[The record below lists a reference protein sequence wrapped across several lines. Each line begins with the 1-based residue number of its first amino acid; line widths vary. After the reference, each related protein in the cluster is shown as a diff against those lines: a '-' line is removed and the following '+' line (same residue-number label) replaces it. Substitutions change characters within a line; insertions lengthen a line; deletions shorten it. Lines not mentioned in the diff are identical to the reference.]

1 VVVAVVFW
9 FAYKKAAE
17 EGVRGKLKHKL
28 WWFGLF
34 PGKSVFSSR
43 YFTDPFIRNL
53 YS

>member
-1 VVVAVVFW
+1 
-9 FAYKKAAE
+9 KAAE
-17 EGVRGKLKHKL
+17 EGIRGKLKHKL
-28 WWFGLF
+28 WWYGFF

>member
-1 VVVAVVFW
+1 GF
-9 FAYKKAAE
+9 
-17 EGVRGKLKHKL
+17 
-28 WWFGLF
+28 F

>member
-1 VVVAVVFW
+1 WYGF
-9 FAYKKAAE
+9 
-17 EGVRGKLKHKL
+17 
-28 WWFGLF
+28 F